1 MFNFGKQI
9 LEDNNPF
16 FTILIL
22 QGTIDHL
29 VVLGE
34 VVVAGP
40 KSLFVFASGV
50 SPKKNSKA
58 LQIFPSIC

>member
-1 MFNFGKQI
+1 MII
-9 LEDNNPF
+9 LCF
-16 FTILIL
+16 IILIL
-22 QGTIDHL
+22 QVTIDHS
-29 VVLGE
+29 VVQGE

-50 SPKKNSKA
+50 NPKKNLKA

>member
-1 MFNFGKQI
+1 MII
-9 LEDNNPF
+9 LCF
-16 FTILIL
+16 MILIL
-22 QGTIDHL
+22 QVTIDHS

-50 SPKKNSKA
+50 NPKKNSKA